1 MSRETVYKEDTP
13 FIYETKFLRFFFS
26 THSGIMRYSK
36 SIVSNRYSP
45 VYDTIATKLSL
56 EEIPDII
63 KDINLYFKIERLN
76 PRIETVKGG
85 DVIWQSNSQNGDG
98 QKPACVDFRKLL
110 LALMQ

>member
-1 MSRETVYKEDTP
+1 MSRETVYKENTP

-36 SIVSNRYSP
+36 SIVSNRCSP

-56 EEIPDII
+56 AEIPDII
-63 KDINLYFKIERLN
+63 KDINLYFKTERLN

-85 DVIWQSNSQNGDG
+85 ETICPNNPDGDG
-98 QKPACVDFRKLL
+98 QKQGCVDFKKLL
-110 LALMQ
+110 LTLMQ

>member
-45 VYDTIATKLSL
+45 IYDTIATKLSL

-63 KDINLYFKIERLN
+63 KDVNLYFKIERLN

-85 DVIWQSNSQNGDG
+85 ETICPNNRHDGDG
-98 QKPACVDFRKLL
+98 QKPACVDFKKLL
-110 LALMQ
+110 LALMK

>member
-1 MSRETVYKEDTP
+1 MSRETVYKENTP

-45 VYDTIATKLSL
+45 VYDTIATKLSI

-85 DVIWQSNSQNGDG
+85 EVIWQNNSPNGDG
-98 QKPACVDFRKLL
+98 QKPGCVDFKKLL
-110 LALMQ
+110 AALMQ

>member
-45 VYDTIATKLSL
+45 VYDTIAAKLSL

-85 DVIWQSNSQNGDG
+85 EVIWQSNSQNGDG
-98 QKPACVDFRKLL
+98 QKPACVDLKRLL
-110 LALMQ
+110 GALMQ